1 MDGQAEGYG
10 VIPLQDLLATGSGAL
25 VGFVLGLIGGGGS
38 ILAVPLLVY
47 VVGVA
52 SPHVAIGT
60 SAVAVAVSAL
70 ANLAGHARIGNV
82 KWRCAIVFAMA
93 GTIGAALGSTYG
105 KQFDGERLLILF
117 GIVMIVIAMLMLRGG
132 GHSGDVEVRLTRT
145 TAPKLMPLL
154 MAYGVS
160 VGALAGFFGIGGG
173 FLVVP
178 GIVAATGMPLIFA
191 IGSSLVSVFAFGLTT
206 ATNYAISDLIDWVLV
221 AFFISGGIIGGFG
234 GQRLAVTLAGKKRAL
249 SLVFAAVVAF
259 VGVYVVWR
267 GLTA

>member
-1 MDGQAEGYG
+1 MDGQAKGHG

-47 VVGVA
+47 VVGVN

-82 KWRCAIVFAMA
+82 KWRCAIVFATA
-93 GTIGAALGSTYG
+93 GTIGAAIGSTYG
-105 KQFDGERLLILF
+105 KHFDGERLLALF

-132 GHSGDVEVRLTRT
+132 GQTGDVEVRLTRK
-145 TAPKLMPLL
+145 TAAELMPLL

-206 ATNYAISDLIDWVLV
+206 ATNYALSSLIDWGLV
-221 AFFISGGIIGGFG
+221 AFFIGGGIIGGFG
-234 GQRLAVTLAGKKRAL
+234 GQRLALKLAGKKRAL
-249 SLVFAAVVAF
+249 SSVFAAVVAI
-259 VGVYVVWR
+259 VGTYVVWR